1 MRLTLTFL
9 GRSHGVYDTQW
20 EQQERVIWRE
30 QGNMPSAHKGNFEKQ
45 MEKISEFS
53 AAPKEQMKNFWVN
66 KPESE
71 RLRNKVFGRIIWSTY
86 REMLI
91 IHWLLQSSWVQNIE
105 KLLR

>member
-1 MRLTLTFL
+1 MRLTLAFL

-20 EQQERVIWRE
+20 EQQERVIWKE

-53 AAPKEQMKNFWVN
+53 TAPKEQMKNFWAN

-71 RLRNKVFGRIIWSTY
+71 GLRNKVFGQII
-86 REMLI
+86 
-91 IHWLLQSSWVQNIE
+91 
-105 KLLR
+105 